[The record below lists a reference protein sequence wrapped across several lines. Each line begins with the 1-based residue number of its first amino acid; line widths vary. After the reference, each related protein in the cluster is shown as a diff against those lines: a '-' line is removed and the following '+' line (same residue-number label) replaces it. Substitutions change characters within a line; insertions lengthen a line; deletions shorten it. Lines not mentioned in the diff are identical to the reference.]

1 MGSVRRMLPLILSFL
16 LITVALVSY
25 VLGLGDVIEQFD
37 MKIME
42 QSLIE
47 LNWKQSD

>member
-1 MGSVRRMLPLILSFL
+1 MGSVRRMLPLIFSFL
-16 LITVALVSY
+16 LITAALMSY
-25 VLGLGDVIEQFD
+25 ALGLGDMIEQFD